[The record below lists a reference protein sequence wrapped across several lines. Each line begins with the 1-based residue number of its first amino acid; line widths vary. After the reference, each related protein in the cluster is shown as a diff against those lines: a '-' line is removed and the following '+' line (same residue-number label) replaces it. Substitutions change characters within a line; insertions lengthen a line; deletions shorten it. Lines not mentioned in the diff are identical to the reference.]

1 MSMST
6 LVENIQV
13 EPRKGPKYSFF
24 EVEVT
29 SVVDATP
36 TVKLFNMRVPGRDV
50 YPFKAGQFIQLD
62 FPIPS
67 KITRRSYSI
76 ASAPEGTNEFQLCV
90 GRVPDGLAT
99 RYLFEEVKPGSV
111 LKGADAIG
119 HFILPPVLD
128 KELCFISTGVGIAPF
143 RSMLLDGY
151 AKGIINVPVSLFF
164 GNRSEADI
172 LYRDDFERMA
182 REHDLK
188 FFPVLSRQTDWHGP
202 HGHVHK
208 HYMEHFANQRPA
220 LFYLCGWRAMLD
232 EARKHLTE
240 MGYDR
245 KDVKIEL
252 YD

>member
-1 MSMST
+1 LST

-13 EPRKGPKYSFF
+13 EPRKGPKYNFF
-24 EVEVT
+24 EVEVVR
-29 SVVDATP
+29 VVDASP
-36 TVKLFNMRVPGRDV
+36 TVKLFDLRVPGRDV
-50 YPFKAGQFIQLD
+50 YNFKAGQFIQID

-99 RYLFEEVKPGSV
+99 RYLFEDVKPGSL
-111 LKGADAIG
+111 LKGAEAIG
-119 HFILPPVLD
+119 HFVLPPVVD

-151 AKGIINVPVSLFF
+151 KRGIIHAPVSLFF
-164 GNRSEADI
+164 GNRYESDI
-172 LYRDDFERMA
+172 LYREDFEKMRH
-182 REHDLK
+182 EHGLH
-188 FFPVLSRQTDWHGP
+188 FYPVLSRQQDWHGP
-202 HGHVHK
+202 QGHVHVHYTK
-208 HYMEHFANQRPA
+208 HYADKRPA
-220 LFYLCGWRAMLD
+220 TFYLCGWRAMLD
-232 EARKHLTE
+232 DARTHLAE

>member
-1 MSMST
+1 MSS

-24 EVEVT
+24 EVEV
-29 SVVDATP
+29 VRVIDATP
-36 TVKLFNMRVPGRDV
+36 TVKLFDLRVPGRDV
-50 YPFKAGQFIQLD
+50 YHFKAGQFIQID

-99 RYLFEEVKPGSV
+99 RYLFEEVKPGSL

-119 HFILPPVLD
+119 HFVLPPVVD

-151 AKGIINVPVSLFF
+151 QRGIIKAPVSLFF
-164 GNRSEADI
+164 GNRHESDI
-172 LYRDDFERMA
+172 LYRDDFEKMRH
-182 REHDLK
+182 EYGLH
-188 FFPVLSRQTDWHGP
+188 FYPVLSRQQDWHGP
-202 HGHVHK
+202 QGHVHVHYTK
-208 HYMEHFANQRPA
+208 HYADKRPA
-220 LFYLCGWRAMLD
+220 TFYLCGWRAMLD
-232 EARKHLTE
+232 DARAHLTE